1 MFKYLLDAVLTDK
14 SLMPSKDESE
24 NANDKTLMSSNED
37 DDEIIKILISSNE
50 YDETRDQNK
59 II

>member
-1 MFKYLLDAVLTDK
+1 M
-14 SLMPSKDESE
+14 SSKDESE

-37 DDEIIKILISSNE
+37 DHEIIKILISSNE

>member
-14 SLMPSKDESE
+14 SLMSSKDESE

>member
-1 MFKYLLDAVLTDK
+1 
-14 SLMPSKDESE
+14 
-24 NANDKTLMSSNED
+24 MSSNDDD

>member
-14 SLMPSKDESE
+14 SLMSSKDESE

-37 DDEIIKILISSNE
+37 DHEIIKILISSNE